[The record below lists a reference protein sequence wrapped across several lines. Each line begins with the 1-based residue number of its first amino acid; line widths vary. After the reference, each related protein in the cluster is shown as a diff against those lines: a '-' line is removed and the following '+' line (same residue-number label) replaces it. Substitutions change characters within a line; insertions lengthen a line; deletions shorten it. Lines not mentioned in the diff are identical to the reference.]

1 MKRILALVAVFSSCL
16 LLTSCIKMDINLVI
30 NKDATVS
37 GSMVFAVS
45 DSLAELSEQN
55 SEESNPLEDAINTEA
70 EGVTESVYKSGGYT
84 GTKYTFDRIPF
95 KDFNKGNT
103 DGGNGFQLIQE
114 GNRLTVKGSLDL
126 STADSQDSNSDL
138 GEWGDVFAKSITST
152 FDIDIKVR
160 FPVKVL
166 ESTGQISDDGMS
178 VSWEPK
184 YGEKVDLTTTVELPS
199 GFQIVYLIIGLGL
212 VGVGITIFLI
222 LRKNRKPSIT
232 EDSNNI

>member
-1 MKRILALVAVFSSCL
+1 MKRLMALVAIFSSCL

-45 DSLAELSEQN
+45 DSLAELGEQN
-55 SEESNPLEDAINTEA
+55 SDESNPLEDAINTEA
-70 EGVTESVYKSGGYT
+70 EGVTESAYKSGGYT

-95 KDFNKGNT
+95 EEFNKSNS
-103 DGGNGFQLIQE
+103 DGGNGFQLIRD
-114 GNRLTVKGSLDL
+114 GNKLTVKGLLDL
-126 STADSQDSNSDL
+126 SESDSQGSDSDL
-138 GEWGDVFAKSITST
+138 GAWGDEFAKSITST

-178 VSWEPK
+178 VSWTPK

-199 GFQIVYLIIGLGL
+199 GFQIVYLIIGVGL
-212 VGVGITIFLI
+212 VGVAIIVFLI
-222 LRKNRKPSIT
+222 LRKSRKPNSPEGANEI
-232 EDSNNI
+232 

>member
-1 MKRILALVAVFSSCL
+1 MKRIMALFAIFSSCL

-45 DSLAELSEQN
+45 DSLAELGGEN
-55 SEESNPLEDAINTEA
+55 SEDSNPLEDAINTDA

-95 KDFNKGNT
+95 EEFNKSNS
-103 DGGNGFQLIQE
+103 DGGNGFQLIRD
-114 GNRLTVKGSLDL
+114 GNKLTVKGSLDL
-126 STADSQDSNSDL
+126 SETDSQDSDSDL
-138 GEWGDVFAKSITST
+138 GEWGDEFAKSITST

-178 VSWEPK
+178 VSWTPK

-199 GFQIVYLIIGLGL
+199 GFQTIYLIIGIGV
-212 VGVGITIFLI
+212 VGVGITVFLI
-222 LRKNRKPSIT
+222 LRKSRKPTTT